1 MKKTYSTSFW
11 ILCIHML
18 LFFVSFNLI
27 VPELNDYIT
36 SLGGADEK
44 WLILGLWT
52 LAAAIARPFSGK
64 IADNFG
70 RKSTIFIGVI
80 VSIVISF
87 LYPFFTSITAFLTLR
102 FLHGFSTG
110 FQPTGA
116 TALVGDIIPQ
126 GRRGEAMGIFS
137 MTISIGFGLGNYFST
152 TIFQH
157 FQINGLFVA
166 SGICGLIAL
175 SLVMLIKEEKKPK
188 IDFNLR
194 NIIPKWN
201 EIFAPEVVQPSVF
214 MFITAIIAGIYYLIV
229 PDFSTHL
236 GMDEKGIFWLFYTFT
251 SLGTRF
257 LAGKAADKYGYRNN
271 ILVGLT
277 IEIISGVMC
286 AYATTPFEFLL
297 AASLFGIG
305 GGMMTPA
312 IFAWTADLANPVF
325 KGRGIGTMFIALEL
339 GIATGGFITQ
349 KIYDNNIENF
359 TNVYLFG
366 VLLCFVG
373 LAYLWFT
380 KNRKTI
386 TYND

>member
-1 MKKTYSTSFW
+1 M
-11 ILCIHML
+11 
-18 LFFVSFNLI
+18 

-36 SLGGADEK
+36 SLGGANEK

-52 LAAAIARPFSGK
+52 CAAAIARPFSGK

-80 VSIVISF
+80 VSILISF
-87 LYPFFTSITAFLTLR
+87 MYPIFTSITAFLTLR

-152 TIFQH
+152 AIFQH
-157 FQINGLFVA
+157 FEMNGLFVA
-166 SGICGLIAL
+166 SGLCGIIAL

-188 IDFNLR
+188 AELTLR

-201 EIFAPEVVQPSVF
+201 EFFGKEVIQPTVL

-236 GMDEKGIFWLFYTFT
+236 GMEEKGVFWLFFTLT

-271 ILVGLT
+271 LIVGLS
-277 IEIISGVMC
+277 IEIISGLLC
-286 AYATTPFEFLL
+286 AYASTPFEFLL
-297 AASLFGIG
+297 AASLYGIG

-325 KGRGIGTMFIALEL
+325 KGRGIGTMFIALEV
-339 GIATGGFITQ
+339 GIATGGFVTQ
-349 KIYDNNIENF
+349 KIYDNNPENF
-359 TNVYLFG
+359 KLTYLFG
-366 VLLCFVG
+366 VLMCVIG
-373 LAYLWFT
+373 LIYLWFT
-380 KNRKTI
+380 RNKKTVSVHK
-386 TYND
+386 YD